1 MEPKEILIK
10 KEQFIPIMK
19 MFLEDI
25 VNDTL
30 LNQFSEEDLFN
41 GTYSFRIHG
50 IVLDDRLDINEYT
63 GNLYPHFKVYYEGYM
78 SEYNRNHVST
88 PIVVE
93 INKYFS
99 NLVISPNASFN
110 FVKLKI

>member
-50 IVLDDRLDINEYT
+50 IV
-63 GNLYPHFKVYYEGYM
+63 
-78 SEYNRNHVST
+78 
-88 PIVVE
+88 
-93 INKYFS
+93 
-99 NLVISPNASFN
+99 
-110 FVKLKI
+110 